1 MDKEETK
8 NKAEYFVAIISEF
21 AKRKN
26 LTDKQAYRYLKRYK
40 AIDLIDRFY
49 GVMHTQSF
57 RDVINDLIT
66 FCQSQGGAL
75 VWPYTMVPIR

>member
-1 MDKEETK
+1 MDRKKQRTK
-8 NKAEYFVAIISEF
+8 RKYFVAIISEF

-40 AIDLIDRFY
+40 AIELVDRFY

-66 FCQSQGGAL
+66 FCQRQGGAL
-75 VWPYTMVPIR
+75 V